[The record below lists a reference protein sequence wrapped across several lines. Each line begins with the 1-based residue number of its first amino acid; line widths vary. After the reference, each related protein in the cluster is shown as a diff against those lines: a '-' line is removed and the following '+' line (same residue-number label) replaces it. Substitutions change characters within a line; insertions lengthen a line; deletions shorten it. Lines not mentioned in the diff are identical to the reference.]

1 VTDASCANHSD
12 RQAVARLG
20 FQNFCAACRAALA
33 EITQRGPPRSL
44 PRECFASYAGS
55 ERWLPLARGA
65 PAHWLAHELG
75 ARARPGRPACAAGHV
90 LEREDL
96 LAGRKEVRGEPPRH
110 GDLWVD
116 LDAEGCGVVV
126 GVRQGETR
134 GFAISIRH
142 LEPTSARDRVADFY
156 AQLTA
161 RGRFFR

>member
-1 VTDASCANHSD
+1 VTGADCANHPD
-12 RQAVARLG
+12 RPAVERLG
-20 FQNFCAACRAALA
+20 FQSYCAACRDALA
-33 EITQRGPPRSL
+33 AVTRSPALRAL
-44 PRECFASYAGS
+44 PRECFASYGGA

-75 ARARPGRPACAAGHV
+75 VRAQLGRAGCAAGHS
-90 LEREDL
+90 LDRADL
-96 LAGRKEVRGEPPRH
+96 LAGRREVRGEPPRR

-116 LDAEGCGVVV
+116 LDAEGCGLVVAV
-126 GVRQGETR
+126 QHAETR

-142 LEPTSARDRVADFY
+142 LEPVSARDRVADFY